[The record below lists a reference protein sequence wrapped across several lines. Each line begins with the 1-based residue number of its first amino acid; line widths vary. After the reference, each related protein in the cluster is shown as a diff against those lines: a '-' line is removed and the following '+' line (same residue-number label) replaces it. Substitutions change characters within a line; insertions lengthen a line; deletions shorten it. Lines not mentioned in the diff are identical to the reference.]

1 MKYAIRGLALMT
13 VAAGCAGG
21 GSANLETFN
30 DSASYALGMAMA
42 TNLQREEIEV
52 SVPNMIAGLEDALDE
67 DAALTEIEMRG
78 LTQRLAIQAGQA
90 RAARQQEQGGQNE
103 AAGRAFLE
111 ENGARTE
118 VTTTASGLQ
127 YEVLTEG
134 DGPRPAATDRVRVQY
149 RGTLIDGT
157 EFDGSDPNGDGVA
170 FALNRVI
177 PGWTEGV
184 QLMSVGSKYKFYIP
198 GNMAYGPNGSPPVI
212 GPNATLIFE
221 VELLAIE

>member
-1 MKYAIRGLALMT
+1 MKHALRGLALVT
-13 VAAGCAGG
+13 VAAGLAGCGG
-21 GSANLETFN
+21 GASANLETFN

-42 TNLQREEIEV
+42 ANLQHEEIEV
-52 SVPNMIAGLEDALDE
+52 SVPNMVAGLEEALADN
-67 DAALTEIEMRG
+67 AVLTEFEMRG

-90 RAARQQEQGGQNE
+90 RAARQQAQGGQSE

-111 ENGARTE
+111 ENSMRGE

-134 DGPRPAATDRVRVQY
+134 NGPRPAVTDRVRVQY

-157 EFDGSDPNGDGVA
+157 EFDANDGVT

-177 PGWTEGV
+177 AGWTEGL
-184 QLMSVGSKYKFYIP
+184 QLMAVGSKYKFYIP
-198 GNMAYGPNGSPPVI
+198 GNLAYGPNGSPPDI